1 MNINIFNLKQ
11 RKQDWDDVKH
21 ALHQVWI
28 GNQEVSLPMCCD
40 MDFQKAF
47 EQVKRKKTLKECQ
60 EILGIS
66 S

>member
-1 MNINIFNLKQ
+1 MKINIFNLKQ

-28 GNQEVSLPMCCD
+28 GNQEISLPMCCD
-40 MDFQKAF
+40 SDFQRAF
-47 EQVKRKKTLKECQ
+47 EQVRKNKTLKECK